1 MNKDNSKLIEKT
13 VSSLDWDSICSAGKI
28 FKFGVGEGVTA
39 IPGMKK
45 KNHGEE
51 ISNNDY
57 RAELK
62 TLLKYAVDNDISEL
76 VYGPWV
82 IFWFNSEWDLDMYG
96 GEEEEEEDDGIEAQ
110 IGSSIEV
117 IYSPQRIC
125 LSNVMGKSDY
135 KIEET
140 DFDRLD
146 NMLKKAID
154 SENYELA
161 SKIRDV
167 IKVHNTEFKE
177 KKDI

>member
-1 MNKDNSKLIEKT
+1 MNKENSKLIEKT
-13 VSSLDWDSICSAGKI
+13 ISSLDWDSICSAGKI

-45 KNHGEE
+45 KNYTEE
-51 ISNNDY
+51 ITKGEY
-57 RAELK
+57 KAELK
-62 TLLKYAVDNDISEL
+62 TLLKYVVENDISEFI
-76 VYGPWV
+76 YGPWV
-82 IFWFNSEWDLDMYG
+82 IFWFNSEWDLDIEED
-96 GEEEEEEDDGIEAQ
+96 EEEIEDEIQ
-110 IGSSIEV
+110 LGSSIEV

-125 LSNVMGKSDY
+125 LSNISGKPDY
-135 KIEET
+135 RIEES
-140 DFDRLD
+140 DFDRLE

-167 IKVHNTEFKE
+167 IKVHNSESKD

>member
-1 MNKDNSKLIEKT
+1 MDKQNSKLIEKT
-13 VSSLDWDSICSAGKI
+13 ISSLDWGSICSVGKI

-45 KNHGEE
+45 KSYTEE
-51 ISNNDY
+51 ITKNEY
-57 RAELK
+57 KAELK
-62 TLLKYAVDNDISEL
+62 SLLKYVVENDISEFI
-76 VYGPWV
+76 YGPWV
-82 IFWFNSEWDLDMYG
+82 IFWFNSEWDLEML
-96 GEEEEEEDDGIEAQ
+96 EEDDSEENESQ

-125 LSNVMGKSDY
+125 LANVMGKSDY
-135 KIEET
+135 KIEES
-140 DFDRLD
+140 DFDRLE

-167 IKVHNTEFKE
+167 IKIHHNESRE

>member
-1 MNKDNSKLIEKT
+1 MNKENSKLIEKT
-13 VSSLDWDSICSAGKI
+13 ISNLDWDSICNAGKV

-39 IPGMKK
+39 IPGMKRRSFS
-45 KNHGEE
+45 EE
-51 ISNNDY
+51 ITKNEY
-57 RAELK
+57 KAELK
-62 TLLKYAVDNDISEL
+62 SLLKYVMENDISEL
-76 VYGPWV
+76 IYGPWV
-82 IFWFNSEWDLDMYG
+82 IFWFNSEWDLDIIED
-96 GEEEEEEDDGIEAQ
+96 EEEENIDMDPQ

-125 LSNVMGKSDY
+125 LVNVTGKSDY
-135 KIEET
+135 KIEES
-140 DFDRLD
+140 DFDKLE

-167 IKVHNTEFKE
+167 IKIHNSEVKD

>member
-1 MNKDNSKLIEKT
+1 MYKENSKLIEKT
-13 VSSLDWDSICSAGKI
+13 ISSLDWDSISNAGKI

-45 KNHGEE
+45 KSFTEE
-51 ISNNDY
+51 ITKNEY
-57 RAELK
+57 KAELK
-62 TLLKYAVDNDISEL
+62 SLLKYVVENDISEL

-82 IFWFNSEWDLDMYG
+82 IFWFNTEWDLDI
-96 GEEEEEEDDGIEAQ
+96 EEDEEDEIESQ
-110 IGSSIEV
+110 LGSSIEV

-125 LSNVMGKSDY
+125 LANVVGKSDY

-140 DFDRLD
+140 DFDKLE

-167 IKVHNTEFKE
+167 IKYQGLESKE

>member
-1 MNKDNSKLIEKT
+1 MNKENSKLIEKT
-13 VSSLDWDSICSAGKI
+13 ISSLDWDSICNAGKI

-45 KNHGEE
+45 KSFTEE
-51 ISNNDY
+51 ITKNENK
-57 RAELK
+57 AELK
-62 TLLKYAVDNDISEL
+62 SLLKYVVENDISEL

-82 IFWFNSEWDLDMYG
+82 IFWFNTEWDLDIEED
-96 GEEEEEEDDGIEAQ
+96 EEEEIESQ
-110 IGSSIEV
+110 LGSSIEV

-125 LSNVMGKSDY
+125 LANVVGKSDY

-140 DFDRLD
+140 DFDKLE

-167 IKVHNTEFKE
+167 IKYQGLESKE

>member
-1 MNKDNSKLIEKT
+1 MNKENSKLIEKT
-13 VSSLDWDSICSAGKI
+13 ISSLDWDSICNAGKI

-45 KNHGEE
+45 KSFSEE
-51 ISNNDY
+51 ITKNEY
-57 RAELK
+57 KAELK
-62 TLLKYAVDNDISEL
+62 SLLKYVVENDISEL
-76 VYGPWV
+76 IYGPWV
-82 IFWFNSEWDLDMYG
+82 IFWFNSEWDLDIEED
-96 GEEEEEEDDGIEAQ
+96 EEEETESQ
-110 IGSSIEV
+110 LGSSIEV

-125 LSNVMGKSDY
+125 LANVVGKSDY

-140 DFDRLD
+140 DFDKLE

-167 IKVHNTEFKE
+167 IKYQGLESKE